1 VRGFSGRFY
10 ARHGDVNQ
18 TLTPALSHRMGEGEL
33 SQVLWE
39 ILRFHQRAYL
49 SSCLTFSGSRVAGWQ
64 AVPVQM

>member
-10 ARHGDVNQ
+10 ARPGDVNQ

-39 ILRFHQRAYL
+39 IQRFHQPGYL
-49 SSCLTFSGSRVAGWQ
+49 SSCFTFSGSRVAGWQ